1 MPWPSTPAAF
11 VRVWDH
17 WRAGDRA
24 AALRVF
30 EERLAPLLRL
40 GVQGL
45 GGGHLLH
52 KELLRRQGV
61 IASAHV
67 RRPAEDVEPPFWEEL
82 DEVCD
87 RLGLGGAAN

>member
-1 MPWPSTPAAF
+1 
-11 VRVWDH
+11 
-17 WRAGDRA
+17 
-24 AALRVF
+24 VF
-30 EERLAPLLRL
+30 EERLAPLQRL
-40 GVQGL
+40 VAPGL

-67 RRPAEDVEPPFWEEL
+67 RRPAEDVGPVFWEEL

-87 RLGLGGAAN
+87 QLGLGGAAM